1 MDNKKTRS
9 EETNP
14 ALETVVEPETPLKE
28 MFVDYV
34 GNKVSPEDDS
44 VTVEMIVET
53 LAEEFPEFLM
63 VVAEENWIR
72 GYHQA
77 LFDVDTGAQLREQE
91 LQEKLNLETEEKVDE
106 NG

>member
-1 MDNKKTRS
+1 MDNKKTQS
-9 EETNP
+9 EEANP

-77 LFDVDTGAQLREQE
+77 LEDVEEG
-91 LQEKLNLETEEKVDE
+91 EKLYNKTHSSDEEKEDLE
-106 NG
+106 DFSAE